1 MKSILH
7 VINKHH
13 NYRVEKNISRSTI
26 LVESFECSDEMSRC
40 DTLCFLERSLPFT
53 SDEDIN
59 IDVIARILAAF
70 FSYSFINLEV
80 SSRSLI
86 LYH

>member
-1 MKSILH
+1 MIHKGI
-7 VINKHH
+7 
-13 NYRVEKNISRSTI
+13 
-26 LVESFECSDEMSRC
+26 DEVNA
-40 DTLCFLERSLPFT
+40 LCFLERSLLFADVLFT
-53 SDEDIN
+53 SDEEGGDKIAEVSV

-70 FSYSFINLEV
+70 SLYFFINSRA